1 MNATAILN
9 KFLTLV
15 TPNMH
20 QYRRNSI
27 SACINSIMH
36 GASATVTSIGRGIQS
51 QSYEKN
57 NIKRAD
63 RLMSNN
69 HLLTELPDIYSK
81 ISGQFIHNIDQPV
94 IHIDWSD
101 LDPYKRHF
109 LLRASTKFSGRSLVL
124 YQEVHSIK
132 TKEKPATHKR
142 FLTNLK
148 NIIGDKKRPII
159 VTDAGF
165 KTPWFRE
172 VDSLGWYF
180 VGRSRKPNFY
190 RIDESEWQCITTLY
204 PQARATPKLIQG
216 EINRSMPFNCHL
228 ILYKQKSKGRHS
240 INRIGKRRHSKRSN
254 TYAKRSNDPWLLCTS
269 LPSSRTLAKKV
280 VAIYRTRMQIEEEF
294 RDMKSRQYGL
304 GFGQNKTKV
313 LHRLKVLIFLASFA
327 NIVLTIVGLIICT
340 KNEQRHYQANTIKNR
355 RVLSLQTLGLRSI
368 LSKRFK
374 AKLEHFKKAIEE
386 IKLLTDDLEYG

>member
-9 KFLTLV
+9 KFLMLV

-20 QYRRNSI
+20 QYRRDSI

-63 RLMSNN
+63 RLLSNN
-69 HLLTELPDIYSK
+69 HLLTELPDVYSA
-81 ISGQFIHNIDQPV
+81 ISGQFIQHIVQPV

-109 LLRASTKFSGRSLVL
+109 LIRASTKFSGRSLVL

-132 TKEKPATHKR
+132 TKEKPSTHKR
-142 FLTNLK
+142 FLAQLK
-148 NIIGDKKRPII
+148 SVIGDNKIPII

-172 VDSLGWYF
+172 VLNLGWHF
-180 VGRSRKPNFY
+180 VGRSRKPNFF
-190 RIDESEWQCITTLY
+190 RTTSQDWQCITKLY
-204 PQARATPKLIQG
+204 SLARSTPKTIQG
-216 EINRSMPFNCHL
+216 ELNRSNPMKCNFVL
-228 ILYKQKSKGRHS
+228 LKQKPKGRHS
-240 INRIGKRRHSKRSN
+240 VNRIGKPRASKRSK

-304 GFGQNKTKV
+304 GFGQNKTKT

-327 NIVLTIVGLIICT
+327 NIVLTIVGLIIHA
-340 KNEQRHYQANTIKNR
+340 KNEHRHYQANTIRHR
-355 RVLSLQTLGLRSI
+355 RVLSFQTLGLRSI
-368 LSKRFK
+368 LSKKFN
-374 AKLEHFKKAIEE
+374 AKLGHFKIAIEA
-386 IKLLTDDLEYG
+386 IKLITDGQEYC

>member
-1 MNATAILN
+1 MN
-9 KFLTLV
+9 KFLMLV

-20 QYRRNSI
+20 QYRRNSV

-36 GASATVTSIGRGIQS
+36 GASATVTSIGRGIHS

-57 NIKRAD
+57 DIKRAD
-63 RLMSNN
+63 RLLSNS
-69 HLLTELPDIYSK
+69 HLLTELPDIYAEV
-81 ISGQFIHNIDQPV
+81 SGQFIHHVNQPV

-109 LLRASTKFSGRSLVL
+109 LIRASTKFSGRSLVI
-124 YQEVHSIK
+124 YQEVHSIR

-142 FLTNLK
+142 FLEKLK
-148 NIIGDKKRPII
+148 NIIGDKKQPII

-190 RIDESEWQCITTLY
+190 RTDEHEWQCITTLY
-204 PQARATPKLIQG
+204 PQARTTPKLIQG
-216 EINRSMPFNCHL
+216 EINRSKPFHCHL
-228 ILYKQKSKGRHS
+228 ILYKQKPKGRHS

-254 TYAKRSNDPWLLCTS
+254 AYAKRSNDPWLLCSS
-269 LPSSRTLAKKV
+269 LPANRKLAKKV

-304 GFGQNKTKV
+304 GLGENKTKDR
-313 LHRLKVLIFLASFA
+313 HRLSVLIFLASFA
-327 NIVLTIVGLIICT
+327 NIVLTIVGLIIHT
-340 KNEQRHYQANTIKNR
+340 KNEHRHYQANTIKNR
-355 RVLSLQTLGLRSI
+355 RVLSFQTLGLRSI
-368 LSKRFK
+368 LSKRFR
-374 AKLEHFKKAIEE
+374 AKLEHFNKAIEE
-386 IKLLTDDLEYG
+386 IKVLVDGLEYC